1 MSTSKPAASAPP
13 ATSKQSSSATIGLWG
28 LVFLNVTAI
37 VSLNNLPSEAE
48 YGLSAV
54 FYYLFAAVFFL
65 VPVALVAAELATG
78 WPERGGVFRWVGE
91 AFKGR
96 FGFMAMFL
104 AFVEVCVFLPTGLT
118 FGAVALANIDPN
130 HKSAMALSNN
140 KFFVLA
146 VVLIVYWAALA
157 VTLLGS
163 QGIQKMAKWGSMIG
177 VFLPMALLIG
187 FGAAYI
193 AGGNKAEMKLGWDE
207 VIPDFSNFSN
217 IVLAASVFLMFAGME
232 MNAVHIKSVKDSI
245 KTYPRALFISVA
257 LVVTIFIS
265 GTLII
270 AWVIPAKDIS
280 LTTAILTTYFD
291 IFAWAKVPWLGSV
304 AAIMLAVGVLVNV
317 TTWVAGPSTGML
329 AVAKAG
335 YLPKWFQKTNK
346 NGQPFTILL
355 LQSGLVSVLAIMFV
369 VLPSV
374 ESAYQ
379 ILNQLANILYL
390 TVYLLMFASAIHLR
404 YKEPNVKRPFR
415 LGKKGNGVMWLV
427 AGVGFLSSLIAYGF
441 SYIPPDQIKVGSPA
455 TYVSILV
462 VLVVVFYAIPNIIYH
477 FRKPDWVATDDDFKP
492 FMWQQKA
499 GSTPA
504 VANAGAKTST
514 GSTSTGSAGTGT
526 DTGSSTNPD
535 SKK

>member
-1 MSTSKPAASAPP
+1 MSEPSKSTAPAPAGASQK
-13 ATSKQSSSATIGLWG
+13 SGATIGLWG

-37 VSLNNLPSEAE
+37 ISLNNLPSEAE

-65 VPVALVAAELATG
+65 IPVALVAAELATG

-96 FGFMAMFL
+96 LGFMAMFL

-130 HKSAMALSNN
+130 HKSAMTLANN
-140 KFFVLA
+140 KFFILA
-146 VVLIVYWAALA
+146 VVLIVYWSALA
-157 VTLLGS
+157 VTMLGS
-163 QGIQKMAKWGSMIG
+163 SGIQKMARWGSMIG
-177 VFLPMALLIG
+177 VFLPMGILIG
-187 FGAAYI
+187 FGAAYV

-207 VIPDFSNFSN
+207 VLPDFSNFSN
-217 IVLAASVFLMFAGME
+217 IVLAASVFLMYAGME

-245 KTYPRALFISVA
+245 KTYPKALFISVA
-257 LVVTIFIS
+257 LVVAIFIS

-270 AWVIPAKDIS
+270 AWVIPAKEIS

-304 AAIMLAVGVLVNV
+304 IAVMLAVGVLVNV

-335 YLPKWFQKTNK
+335 YLPKWFQKTNR
-346 NGQPFTILL
+346 NGQPTTILL
-355 LQSGLVSVLAIMFV
+355 VQSGLVSLLAIMFV

-390 TVYLLMFASAIHLR
+390 TVYLLMFAAAIHLR
-404 YKEPNVKRPFR
+404 YKEPNVTRPFR
-415 LGKKGNGVMWLV
+415 LGKKGNAVMWLV
-427 AGVGFLSSLIAYGF
+427 AGVGFAASLVAYAF
-441 SYIPPDQIKVGSPA
+441 SFIPPDQIKVGSPA
-455 TYVSILV
+455 AYVTILV
-462 VLVVVFYAIPNIIYH
+462 VLVVVFYAIPNLVYH
-477 FRKPDWVATDDDFKP
+477 FRKPDWVASDDDFQP
-492 FMWQQKA
+492 FMWQKKSGTA
-499 GSTPA
+499 APA
-504 VANAGAKTST
+504 I
-514 GSTSTGSAGTGT
+514 STS
-526 DTGSSTNPD
+526 SSTTT
-535 SKK
+535 K